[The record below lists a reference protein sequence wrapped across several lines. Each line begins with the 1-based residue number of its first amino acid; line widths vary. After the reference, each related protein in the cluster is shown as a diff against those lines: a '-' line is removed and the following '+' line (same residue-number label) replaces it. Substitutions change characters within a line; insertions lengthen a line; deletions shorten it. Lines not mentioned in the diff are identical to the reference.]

1 MAAIITVER
10 RHALQDGGVNRSLSL
25 KGVFPGN
32 FPSND
37 FLINLFQLNR
47 QIERKAFSQTID
59 L

>member
-10 RHALQDGGVNRSLSL
+10 RPALQDGGVNRSLSL

-32 FPSND
+32 FPSSD

-47 QIERKAFSQTID
+47 
-59 L
+59 